1 LSDGLARWMLDFGGN
16 AMRNA
21 LPVSLLTILLVL
33 PGGGCRKNE
42 PPRVEQKVETKSTN
56 PDGTTSKTT
65 TETKQYGS
73 TLVSTT
79 ERTEAGTKGKEKSEN
94 ETVVGTVTEYTAGK
108 KIVVLTGDG
117 KKHDYD
123 LDDKK
128 TTASV
133 DARVTVGTK
142 IRLDLT
148 RDNSGNRSIRA
159 VPAPDR

>member
-1 LSDGLARWMLDFGGN
+1 
-16 AMRNA
+16 MRIA
-21 LPVSLLTILLVL
+21 HPVSLLAVLLFL
-33 PGGGCRKNE
+33 PAGGCRKNE
-42 PPRVEQKVETKSTN
+42 PPKVEQKIETKSTN
-56 PDGTTSKTT
+56 ADGTTSKTT

-79 ERTEAGTKGKEKSEN
+79 ERTEAGAKGKEKSEN

-133 DARVTVGTK
+133 DPRVTVGTK
-142 IRLDLT
+142 VQLELA
-148 RDNSGNRSIRA
+148 RDNSGNRSLH
-159 VPAPDR
+159 VSPA

>member
-1 LSDGLARWMLDFGGN
+1 
-16 AMRNA
+16 MRIA
-21 LPVSLLTILLVL
+21 LPVSLLTVLLVL
-33 PGGGCRKNE
+33 PAGGCRKNE
-42 PPRVEQKVETKSTN
+42 PPKVEQKVETKSTN

-65 TETKQYGS
+65 TETKQFGS

-79 ERTEAGTKGKEKSEN
+79 ERTEAGAKGKEKSKN

-128 TTASV
+128 MVSSV
-133 DARVTVGTK
+133 DPRVTVGTK
-142 IRLDLT
+142 VHLDLA
-148 RDNSGNRSIRA
+148 RDNSGNRSLQVI
-159 VPAPDR
+159 PAGER